1 MKRRRRTKPLNTELN
16 ITNLIDVMMAI
27 LVAYMLTAPLMT
39 KGIKVD
45 LPKTEATSID
55 AKELITVS
63 VNAEGQAFI
72 DDKAVPIEN
81 IEAELKA
88 KWDGKSGVL
97 FNSDSKVPYGI
108 AMKAVAQVQSAGIS
122 KIGFRTEGDQ
132 SSPLPQTQQAPH

>member
-1 MKRRRRTKPLNTELN
+1 MRKRRHKKPLNTELN

-45 LPKTEATSID
+45 LPKADAPSID
-55 AKELITVS
+55 AKQLITVS
-63 VNAEGQAFI
+63 VDPNGQIFL
-72 DDKAVPIEN
+72 DDKAVPVEQLR
-81 IEAELKA
+81 AELKA

-108 AMKAVAQVQSAGIS
+108 AMKAVSEVQASGIT
-122 KIGFRTEGDQ
+122 KIGFRTEGE
-132 SSPLPQTQQAPH
+132 SKTAGSH